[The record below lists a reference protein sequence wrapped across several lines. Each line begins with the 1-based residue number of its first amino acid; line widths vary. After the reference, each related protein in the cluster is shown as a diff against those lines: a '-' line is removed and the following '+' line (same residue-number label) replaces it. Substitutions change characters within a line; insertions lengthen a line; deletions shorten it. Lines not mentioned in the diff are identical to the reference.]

1 MSATQ
6 TASSALKRQGL
17 SAQFWWVGLLTLL
30 AAVVINTVIALAAH
44 TLFTVAPT
52 FVPLQVASVIPA
64 TAVAVTGALLVLA
77 LLSRRSQ
84 RPVRLFRR
92 IALLVLLVSIIPDL
106 LLPVVGLY
114 PGTTLPEVGIVML
127 MHLATALLSISM
139 APRLIDARN

>member
-1 MSATQ
+1 MSTTQ

-17 SAQFWWVGLLTLL
+17 SAQFWRVGLLTLL
-30 AAVVINTVIALAAH
+30 AAIVINICIALAAH
-44 TLFTVAPT
+44 TLFTVSPT

-64 TAVAVTGALLVLA
+64 TVVAVTGALLVLA
-77 LLSRRSQ
+77 LISWRSQ
-84 RPVRLFRR
+84 HPVRLFRR

-127 MHLATALLSISM
+127 MHLVTALLCVSM
-139 APRLIDARN
+139 APWVIDTHD